1 LKIDIDMNSGN
12 CLKTRICS
20 ENATHELKSSKCFKI
35 GIYRNEPSV
44 SFRTNIPLR
53 NLFQLFASVI
63 SHCSQAFIVY
73 FLEKI
78 LLRRQHLKNWKKPAN
93 KFGKEKGNQFNN
105 EKEIIDFHIDLLTNF
120 YWEIC
125 AAKLSE

>member
-1 LKIDIDMNSGN
+1 MRKCLKIDIDMNSGN

-20 ENATHELKSSKCFKI
+20 ENATRELKSSKCFKI
-35 GIYRNEPSV
+35 GINRNEPSV

-73 FLEKI
+73 FLEKFFI
-78 LLRRQHLKNWKKPAN
+78 EKTTFEELKETCEQIWKRKR
-93 KFGKEKGNQFNN
+93 KS
-105 EKEIIDFHIDLLTNF
+105 I
-120 YWEIC
+120 
-125 AAKLSE
+125 